1 MNLQEKIN
9 KLLPYVS
16 ENFITYPLWEE
27 GKYIPFINF
36 WQICKENKEFKKL
49 LNKTIAFNNSGHG
62 YIIEVTDENIKS
74 SKPFNLQIYP
84 DFEDTEEGGYE
95 YVKKDWS
102 IEEMLEII
110 TELIE
115 K

>member
-1 MNLQEKIN
+1 MSLQQKID

-16 ENFITYPLWEE
+16 ENFITYPLIEE

-36 WQICKENKEFKKL
+36 WFICKDDTEFNKLGDKIGDSSI
-49 LNKTIAFNNSGHG
+49 TGG
-62 YIIEVTDENIKS
+62 YIVDIVSENIFIGS
-74 SKPFNLQIYP
+74 PFNIQIYP

-95 YVKKDWS
+95 FADENWS
-102 IEEMLEII
+102 IEQMLEII